1 MINLQN
7 EVCIMADGNHLDSI
21 SEQDK
26 KQKRL
31 ELILKSAG
39 VGTWEWNIQTGES
52 IYNERWAEILGY
64 TLAELEPT
72 DANTWIA
79 IHILKIWRKPIR
91 FYKNIFK
98 KIRSIILL
106 KRGCDIRMDDGY
118 GYLIQDE

>member
-1 MINLQN
+1 
-7 EVCIMADGNHLDSI
+7 MADGNHLDSI
-21 SEQDK
+21 SEEDK

-72 DANTWIA
+72 DANTG
-79 IHILKIWRKPIR
+79 
-91 FYKNIFK
+91 
-98 KIRSIILL
+98 SV
-106 KRGCDIRMDDGY
+106 
-118 GYLIQDE
+118 

>member
-1 MINLQN
+1 
-7 EVCIMADGNHLDSI
+7 MADGNHLDSI
-21 SEQDK
+21 SEEYK

-72 DANTWIA
+72 DANTG
-79 IHILKIWRKPIR
+79 
-91 FYKNIFK
+91 
-98 KIRSIILL
+98 SV
-106 KRGCDIRMDDGY
+106 
-118 GYLIQDE
+118 